1 MNAAE
6 LMKFNIFNPLIR
18 ISSYNLDRQCTI
30 HFSIYYFISH
40 PASCEVLALFF
51 FFPKRFFSRANPHE
65 NDSCNLFIRKFSII
79 ISIGSMIV
87 RFTYDTFG
95 TRENSSF
102 ALFVLSQEMYY
113 DTYAYLLY
121 YSVAQL
127 IRNINEHSS
136 CYRMVENYFLPM
148 TEIIIIKYIGLI
160 AVKVL
165 LLYVTTLH

>member
-1 MNAAE
+1 
-6 LMKFNIFNPLIR
+6 
-18 ISSYNLDRQCTI
+18 
-30 HFSIYYFISH
+30 
-40 PASCEVLALFF
+40 
-51 FFPKRFFSRANPHE
+51 
-65 NDSCNLFIRKFSII
+65 
-79 ISIGSMIV
+79 MIV

-136 CYRMVENYFLPM
+136 CYRMANDWNYYYLRRRRILFLVWF
-148 TEIIIIKYIGLI
+148 ISYVGLF
-160 AVKVL
+160 VSRS
-165 LLYVTTLH
+165 

>member
-87 RFTYDTFG
+87 RFHIRYIWYTG
-95 TRENSSF
+95 K
-102 ALFVLSQEMYY
+102 LFIRFICSLAGNVLRY
-113 DTYAYLLY
+113 TCIL
-121 YSVAQL
+121 
-127 IRNINEHSS
+127 
-136 CYRMVENYFLPM
+136 
-148 TEIIIIKYIGLI
+148 T
-160 AVKVL
+160 VL
-165 LLYVTTLH
+165 